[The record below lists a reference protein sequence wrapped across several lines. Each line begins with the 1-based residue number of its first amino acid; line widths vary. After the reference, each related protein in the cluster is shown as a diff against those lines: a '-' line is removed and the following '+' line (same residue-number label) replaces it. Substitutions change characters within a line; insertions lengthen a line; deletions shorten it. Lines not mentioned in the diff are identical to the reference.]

1 MDDSDGYALGSDKL
15 GAEIRLSLGQALE
28 DFARAEMRPD
38 YMKLLKTF
46 ARLLVSSEER
56 MEKVHAMT
64 AKLIDATDNVKIA
77 YTTHVES
84 LQKSRDTS
92 QQANADLVKTCD
104 RLSRLLERK
113 ETAFNRQIEERD
125 RRIAELEAETREE
138 REQYRELQK
147 SYLRIAEAGSLK
159 QSGNVMEMNVKQ

>member
-1 MDDSDGYALGSDKL
+1 MDDSDGYALGSEKL
-15 GAEIRLSLGQALE
+15 GAEIRSGLGKALE
-28 DFARAEMRPD
+28 DFARREMLPE
-38 YMKLLKTF
+38 YLKLLKTF
-46 ARLLVSSEER
+46 ARLLTSSEER
-56 MEKVHAMT
+56 MDKVNAMT

-104 RLSRLLERK
+104 RLSRLIERK
-113 ETAFNRQIEERD
+113 ETAFRRQIEERD
-125 RRIAELEAETREE
+125 RRIAELEDETRAG